1 MKYIYVFLFISVFSF
16 AKAQTTQTLL
26 DSALVKKEQ
35 FKFLEGIKLCEQAII
50 LDSTLTAAYFYK
62 AGFHTALIK
71 KRNAREDYTNYKA
84 AIANYNK
91 VIELQPKYA
100 EAFFFRGGAH
110 DAMGFL
116 DEALRDYTN
125 AIQIN
130 PKQAEVYNS
139 MGVCYAKK
147 GKIMLALTHFDKAI
161 KIDTKYA
168 KAYSNRGNIYDMKRD
183 LVNACKNWKKAIDL
197 GYTGSQTR
205 YESKCKQ
212 P

>member
-1 MKYIYVFLFISVFSF
+1 MKYVYVFLFISMFSF
-16 AKAQTTQTLL
+16 AEAQTTQALL

-35 FKFLEGIKLCEQAII
+35 LKFSEGIKLCEQAIT
-50 LDSTLTAAYFYK
+50 LDSTLTDAYFYK
-62 AGFHTALIK
+62 AGFHTVLIRR
-71 KRNAREDYTNYKA
+71 RNAREDYVNYKA

-91 VIELQPKYA
+91 VVELQPKHA

-116 DEALRDYTN
+116 DEALRDYMN
-125 AIQIN
+125 SIEIN

-139 MGVCYAKK
+139 MGVCYAKQ

-161 KIDTKYA
+161 EIDAKYA
-168 KAYSNRGNIYDMKRD
+168 KAYSNRGNVYDMKRD
-183 LVNACKNWKKAIDL
+183 LVKACENWKRAIVL
-197 GYTGSQTR
+197 GYTGSQAR

-212 P
+212 Q